1 MQLRSSL
8 PLAALLA
15 TCFALPPTDAQ
26 AQKKPPTRAIAIN
39 STPAGAQVFLDNPE
53 GTPLGVTPIKS
64 VKVEYGARKFHF
76 KMRGFKTEVVDV
88 VIDGKS
94 RKVEVALKPVAY
106 IQVRAAVPEAEGAS
120 VSVNGN
126 KLGNVPYDGEIVPG
140 RHLFEITKDGFRTF
154 SQWVELGGG
163 QLYTLPLV
171 LTSEK
176 KPVGTLFVT
185 ADLPGVPVFV
195 DGVDKGV
202 TPVSLD
208 LPPGQTLVE
217 VRPKDLPLWKK
228 QVVIVAGEKMIVEAN
243 VRPES
248 APVGAAMIISNIPN
262 TLVFVNG
269 VKTGTA
275 PVTLSSLP
283 VGTHIIEGKAQGF
296 QPGQSTVRITA
307 GEQTVVK
314 LELKQLEAE
323 YGRISVRASV
333 PGAVVYID
341 GGERGPAPQEVDK
354 MTLGAHSI
362 VVRAKGYLDFEG
374 SCNVLR
380 NDTCSVMANLTALAL
395 IKVTADVP
403 GASLSIDGK
412 DIGPLPYEG
421 ALPAG
426 SHKIA
431 VSAKDYKTWETT
443 LDFQPGIEPRAIHAT
458 LETGRPDEVA
468 VAAKI
473 EETYATASA
482 LTALPMGPGHNAI
495 RLGFSYP
502 YIVEAS
508 GSVGIV
514 PGIAAGVSLRALERS
529 GIDYMD
535 TVVQG
540 DPQFE
545 EKLAAIELAL
555 HFYAGIRP
563 LKPLSFGVE
572 VEGYMGTNFSDINTR
587 GLTVYGKGTLH
598 FGEVGAFTLR
608 MGAEVV
614 RDGWEPTA
622 GVVPAGSRDTAQV
635 AGRFRIGATVLL
647 WASDNFGFYIGL
659 DKVVG
664 DERLIL
670 ARTLFGAVDSDPQLY
685 FHAGVVFGN

>member
-1 MQLRSSL
+1 MQLRSFAPLALLLATSL
-8 PLAALLA
+8 PLAGAH
-15 TCFALPPTDAQ
+15 AQ
-26 AQKKPPTRAIAIN
+26 ATKKPPTRAVAIN
-39 STPAGAQVFLDNPE
+39 STPAGAQVYLDNAD
-53 GTPLGVTPIKS
+53 GTALGVTPIKS
-64 VKVEYGARKFHF
+64 VKIEYGPHKLHF
-76 KMRGFKTEVVDV
+76 KLRGFATQVLDV
-88 VIDGKS
+88 TVDGKS
-94 RKVEVALKPVAY
+94 RKFDAVMKPVAY
-106 IQVRAAVPEAEGAS
+106 VQVRAAVPEAEGGS
-120 VSVNGN
+120 VSMNGN
-126 KLGNVPYDGEIVPG
+126 KLGTVPFDGEIAPG
-140 RHLFEITKDGFRTF
+140 RHLIEITKEGFRTF
-154 SQWVELGGG
+154 SQWVELSGG

-176 KPVGTLFVT
+176 KPIGTLFIT

-195 DGVDKGV
+195 DGQDKGV

-217 VRPKDLPLWKK
+217 VRPKDLPIWKK
-228 QVVIVAGEKMIVEAN
+228 QVVIVAGEKQIIEAN
-243 VRPES
+243 IRPES
-248 APVGAAMIISNIPN
+248 APVGAAMIISNIPS
-262 TLVFVNG
+262 TVVFVNG
-269 VKTGTA
+269 VRTGTA
-275 PVTLSSLP
+275 PVTLANLP

-296 QPGQSTVRITA
+296 QAAQNTVRVVA

-333 PGAVVYID
+333 PGAVVYVD
-341 GGERGPAPQEVDK
+341 GGERGPAPQEIDK
-354 MTLGAHSI
+354 MTPGPHSI

-374 SCNVLR
+374 SCTVMR

-403 GASLSIDGK
+403 GASLAIDGK

-426 SHKIA
+426 NHKIA
-431 VSAKDYKTWETT
+431 VSAKDYKTWEQS

-458 LETGRPDEVA
+458 LETGRPDEK
-468 VAAKI
+468 AAAEAI
-473 EETYATASA
+473 EEKYSTASA

-495 RLGFSYP
+495 RIGIAYP

-514 PGIAAGVSLRALERS
+514 PGIAAGVTLRALERS
-529 GIDYMD
+529 GLDYEEP
-535 TVVQG
+535 G
-540 DPQFE
+540 DHLE
-545 EKLAAIELAL
+545 RLTAIELAL

-572 VEGYMGTNFSDINTR
+572 VEGFMGTNFSDITTR

-608 MGAEVV
+608 MGAEVL
-614 RDGWEPTA
+614 RDGWEPDS
-622 GVVPAGSRDTAQV
+622 GVVALTSRDTAQV
-635 AGRFRIGATVLL
+635 AGRFRIGATVLI
-647 WASDNFGFYIGL
+647 WASEGFGFYAGL

-664 DERLIL
+664 DDRLIL
-670 ARTLFGAVDSDPQLY
+670 SRTFFGAFESDPQLY
-685 FHAGVVFGN
+685 FNVGLVFGN

>member
-1 MQLRSSL
+1 MQLRSSM
-8 PLAALLA
+8 PLVALL
-15 TCFALPPTDAQ
+15 TSCLALPVVGAHAQ

-39 STPAGAQVFLDNPE
+39 STPPGAQVFVDNPD
-53 GTPLGVTPIKS
+53 GVAVGVTPIKS
-64 VKVEYGARKFHF
+64 VKVEHGARKLHF
-76 KMRGFKTEVVDV
+76 KMRGFRTEVVDV
-88 VIDGKS
+88 VIDAKS

-106 IQVRAAVPEAEGAS
+106 VQVRAAVPEAEGAS
-120 VSVNGN
+120 VAVNGN

-154 SQWVELGGG
+154 SQWVELSGG

-275 PVTLSSLP
+275 PVTLGSLP

-296 QPGQSTVRITA
+296 QPAQSTVRITA

-333 PGAVVYID
+333 PGAVVYVD

-354 MTLGAHSI
+354 MTPGAHSI

-374 SCNVLR
+374 SCNVTR

-403 GASLSIDGK
+403 GASLAIDGK

-468 VAAKI
+468 AAAKI

-495 RLGFSYP
+495 RIGFSFP

-514 PGIAAGVSLRALERS
+514 PGIAAGVSLRALERN
-529 GIDYMD
+529 GYDD
-535 TVVQG
+535 T
-540 DPQFE
+540 E
-545 EKLAAIELAL
+545 RLAAIELAL
-555 HFYAGIRP
+555 HAYAGIRP

-572 VEGYMGTNFSDINTR
+572 VEGFMGTNFSDINTR
-587 GLTVYGKGTLH
+587 GITVYGKGTLH
-598 FGEVGAFTLR
+598 FGDTGAFTLR

-614 RDGWEPTA
+614 RDGWEATA
-622 GVVPAGSRDTAQV
+622 GVDPDPRNTAQV
-635 AGRFRIGATVLL
+635 AGRFRIGATVLI
-647 WASDNFGFYIGL
+647 WASDTFGFYAGL

-664 DERLIL
+664 DDRLL
-670 ARTLFGAVDSDPQLY
+670 LSDTLFGVVDTDPQLY
-685 FHAGVVFGN
+685 FHVGVVFGN